1 MSKDPAFKFFLLMQ
15 LGRFA
20 GVALVLAGLMALQ
33 RQVDLPEW
41 TGYPLVIAGMATF
54 FLVPRQLARKWR
66 SGDR

>member
-15 LGRFA
+15 LGRLA
-20 GVALVLAGLMALQ
+20 GVALVIFGLLAIQ

-41 TGYPLVIAGMATF
+41 AGYPLVIAGMATF
-54 FLVPRQLARKWR
+54 FLVPRQLARRWR